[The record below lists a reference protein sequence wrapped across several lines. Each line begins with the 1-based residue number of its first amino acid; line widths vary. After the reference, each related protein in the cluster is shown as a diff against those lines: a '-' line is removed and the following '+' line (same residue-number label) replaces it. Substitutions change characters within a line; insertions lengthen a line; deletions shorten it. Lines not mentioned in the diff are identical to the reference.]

1 VGAVRPVQQA
11 GGPAPADADAS
22 QDVADPALGEATE
35 GDRTEGDRTE
45 GDRTE
50 GDGTEGEVD
59 DERARRAHVP
69 PWDDILL
76 GIRRRHAP

>member
-22 QDVADPALGEATE
+22 QDVANPALGEA
-35 GDRTEGDRTE
+35 TE